1 MEVSTVIA
9 EATHALE
16 HVDQWVKPETVR
28 WRGLRKLILAPNGM
42 PHTTHTPPPAGQ
54 HAHRGYSRLE
64 CRPATAQGGRG
75 AWPSLRLCRLRCAN
89 AVLTSHPATL
99 PLPLPAPQ
107 FIISPWNY
115 PLQLILNPLVAA
127 VAAGN
132 TAVLKPSECSPH
144 CAALV
149 SELVPKYLDASA
161 IQVVQGAVP
170 ETTEL
175 LKQQADHIVYTGNP
189 MVAKIVMRAAAEHL
203 TPVTLELGGKSPA
216 FITADADLDAAAR
229 RIVQGRWANNGQT
242 CVASDYLLVD
252 SSIKASFL
260 GKLKAALLAAYGE
273 NPQQSDSY
281 GRIVNTRHWDR
292 IKALI
297 DSAKVGE
304 EGSSAK
310 LVAGGSHDREDLYIA
325 PTIIA
330 DPDPACALMQEEI
343 FGPVLPVLGY
353 DRLEDAV
360 AFVNSGDRP
369 LALYVFCKDAA
380 VADKVLAHTTSG
392 SACVNDCLVQNGN
405 PHLPFGGVGTSGMG
419 AYHGKWGFD
428 EFSHCKAVMHHPSYP
443 LLDPAERYAPYNN
456 KNIPMLRLLLEL
468 DSIPTWVQVAG
479 AVVATGAAAAIAS
492 AVGAL

>member
-1 MEVSTVIA
+1 M
-9 EATHALE
+9 
-16 HVDQWVKPETVR
+16 
-28 WRGLRKLILAPNGM
+28 
-42 PHTTHTPPPAGQ
+42 
-54 HAHRGYSRLE
+54 
-64 CRPATAQGGRG
+64 
-75 AWPSLRLCRLRCAN
+75 
-89 AVLTSHPATL
+89 
-99 PLPLPAPQ
+99 
-107 FIISPWNY
+107 
-115 PLQLILNPLVAA
+115 AA